1 MGVLKHSKRN
11 VLEWVFC
18 YFIYIYIYICVCVCV
33 CVLFML
39 KLKRKKEKKL
49 NVLICIEFGSY
60 FKKYQKIFFLLV
72 SGL

>member
-18 YFIYIYIYICVCVCV
+18 YFIYIYIYVCVCV